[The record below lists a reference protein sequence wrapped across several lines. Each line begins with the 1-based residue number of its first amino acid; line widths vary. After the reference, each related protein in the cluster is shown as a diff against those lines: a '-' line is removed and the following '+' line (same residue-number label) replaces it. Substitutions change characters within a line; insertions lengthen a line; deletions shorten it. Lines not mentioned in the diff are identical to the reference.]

1 MMRHA
6 YVLLLSSAVAL
17 AQTQATSQNQ
27 TQTQTQEA
35 AQPTAQPAAQPA
47 TTNGQQGQTSDR
59 PYYDY
64 DGKPR
69 PAPLA
74 QPAVAGPDAIT
85 VPAGT
90 KIPLRLESTIST
102 KSAHPGD
109 GVYLQTTFPVTIDN
123 TVVIPVGTY
132 VQGVITSVKRPGRVS
147 GRAEVLFHFTTMI
160 YPDGYTVSIPG
171 SLNDVPGSE
180 NSHVKDKEGTVQAD
194 STKGRD
200 AATIAGP
207 TATGAVTGA
216 IVDGA
221 RGAGIGSGI
230 GAAVGIGTVL
240 LTRGN
245 DVRIEQGST
254 VEMVLQRSLV
264 LNDVSSH
271 TRYYSGPMA
280 GSISDAHRFRVPPRD
295 RQNGDRPVLTPAPER

>member
-1 MMRHA
+1 MIRHA
-6 YVLLLSSAVAL
+6 YVLLLGSAIAL
-17 AQTQATSQNQ
+17 AQTQNEAPSQ
-27 TQTQTQEA
+27 TQTPTQEQA
-35 AQPTAQPAAQPA
+35 SGQPAQSSSQAP
-47 TTNGQQGQTSDR
+47 SDR

-74 QPAVAGPDAIT
+74 QPAVAGPDSIT

-90 KIPLRLESTIST
+90 KVPLTLESPIST

-109 GVYLQTTFPVTIDN
+109 GVYLRTSFPVTVDN
-123 TVVIPVGTY
+123 TMVIPVGTY
-132 VQGVITSVKRPGRVS
+132 VQGVITSVKRPGKVS
-147 GRAEVLFHFTTMI
+147 GRAEILFRFTTLI

-171 SLNDVPGSE
+171 SLNDVPGAE

-200 AATIAGP
+200 VATIAGP
-207 TATGAVTGA
+207 AATGALTGA
-216 IVDGA
+216 IVDGG
-221 RGAGIGSGI
+221 RGAGIGGGI
-230 GAAVGIGTVL
+230 GAAIGIGTVL

-254 VEMVLQRSLV
+254 VEMVLQRPLV
-264 LNDVSSH
+264 LNDVTSH
-271 TRYYSGPMA
+271 VHHYSGAM
-280 GSISDAHRFRVPPRD
+280 SDSMSDAHRFRVPARD
-295 RQNGDRPVLTPAPER
+295 RQNGDRPVLMPPPQR